1 MPLCGLKSVMSVPFS
16 VHIALTIVLS
26 SCKCAGF
33 VEVKKKKN
41 VQAVCVYPNKLD
53 GSVRLNPQTLRCL
66 IY

>member
-33 VEVKKKKN
+33 VEVKKKKTYRLS
-41 VQAVCVYPNKLD
+41 VFTQISLTGLFVLIHRLCV
-53 GSVRLNPQTLRCL
+53 V
-66 IY
+66 